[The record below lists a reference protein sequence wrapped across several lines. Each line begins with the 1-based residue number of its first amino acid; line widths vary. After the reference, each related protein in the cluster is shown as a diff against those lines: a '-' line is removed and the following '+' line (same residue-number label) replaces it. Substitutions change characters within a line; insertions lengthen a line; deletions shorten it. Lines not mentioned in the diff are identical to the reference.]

1 MYLVLMACEE
11 EHFVCGTHSIEDS
24 LLLFEQLKQPP

>member
-1 MYLVLMACEE
+1 MYLVLMAREE

-24 LLLFEQLKQPP
+24 LLLSEQPKQHP